1 MAKGVTYSV
10 LVKHVVTPVAK
21 FSFHTP
27 IRAKIT
33 FVGGKKY
40 INLFGTTYLLK
51 SYTPA

>member
-1 MAKGVTYSV
+1 MAKGVSYKI
-10 LVKHVVTPVAK
+10 LVKSVVTPVAK
-21 FSFHTP
+21 FSFAKPTK
-27 IRAKIT
+27 AKIT